1 MVRSS
6 PTPPHPPQHR
16 IHLCRRVTPR
26 SMSPIIVNMGG
37 ERRGEKSRV
46 QGNNAITGPR
56 LEVWDLKPDT
66 QTTTLPRFHSE
77 RLKKLN
83 WWFLF
88 TNPFDMRNSTS
99 GSLELSIAR
108 MRGVPPLM
116 VCASISAPLSSS
128 SWTRS
133 TCPEWHAWCNGLHLK
148 LSLALTSAL
157 EENKVMH
164 SIRHFE
170 STSSFKW
177 KSTSK
182 SQWLQN

>member
-1 MVRSS
+1 MS
-6 PTPPHPPQHR
+6 PT
-16 IHLCRRVTPR
+16 
-26 SMSPIIVNMGG
+26 IVNMGG
-37 ERRGEKSRV
+37 ERRGEKSV
-46 QGNNAITGPR
+46 SKQTPR
-56 LEVWDLKPDT
+56 LEVSTFSDLSPTPKLLHYHT
-66 QTTTLPRFHSE
+66 STLKGQT
-77 RLKKLN
+77 KLN

-157 EENKVMH
+157 EDNKMMH
-164 SIRHFE
+164 SIWQSE